1 MWYASLMNQHP
12 IEPSLKEARAA
23 VRHAQDTRTAHRRRT
38 GRGSKQREADITES
52 IRRLKAAMVPL
63 RSFRGSAPFKTQTA
77 AHGSLV
83 ERVEQASRSLQS
95 ERRKLWKM
103 KDHTNKEKPNGS

>member
-1 MWYASLMNQHP
+1 MNQNP
-12 IEPSLKEARAA
+12 IEPKLKEARAA
-23 VRHAQDTRTAHRRRT
+23 IRHAQDTRQFHRRRSD
-38 GRGSKQREADITES
+38 RGSKQREQDIAEA

-63 RSFRGSAPFKTQTA
+63 RSFRGSAPYKPQTRS
-77 AHGSLV
+77 HFELV

-103 KDHTNKEKPNGS
+103 KDHTPKETNDEA